1 MATADTTKPTLTS
14 LSFPKT
20 VDVKNGGKY
29 LTFTAGASDVG
40 LGVDYVYVGFTKSWQ
55 SSSSRTSA
63 FVAYDSTDSYADGVS
78 SREYYIDATSGAGKY
93 SISNVTVYD
102 KAGNYRYYEA
112 SELAAMGIAT
122 SFEVES
128 NQLSDSTKPVLT
140 SLSFPSSVDVTDG
153 GKYLTFTASAS
164 DVGLGVDYVYVGFN
178 KSWQSS
184 SSRTSAF
191 VAYDSTDSYADGAS
205 SREYYIEATSGAG
218 TYSISN
224 VTVYDKAGN
233 YRYYEASELSAMG
246 IATSFEIE
254 SNQPSDSTKPVLTS
268 LSFPSSVDVTDG
280 GKYLTFTASASD
292 VGLGVDYVYVGF
304 TKSWQSSSSRTSA
317 FVAYDSTDSY
327 ADGASSREYYI
338 DATSGAGTYS
348 IGNVTV
354 YDKAGNYRYY
364 EASELSAMGIA
375 TSFEIL
381 DFNAGVTATVAASGV
396 VAEGTGAT
404 LIPLL
409 TLKNIGAYTGT
420 VTLAFDAEQSTMT
433 ASEVNVPNF
442 NGLYS
447 ISQSPARDYVI
458 DLPAIGVIDDLLIEG
473 DEILAFKVAA
483 SGQIFSSGSDNIIVK
498 VTIADNDRVGTVGND
513 VMNGDEGHNLFV
525 GLAGNDVLNG
535 FGGDDWLQGGL
546 GHDRL
551 NGGFGNDRLDPGAGN
566 NIVDGGAGSD
576 MLVLAGVKASYSY
589 LLSGGWTFVVGE
601 EGASRTVNVE
611 QVAFANGVLGSADLA
626 GSLSAFDGLRYI
638 AGYGDLIAAFG
649 SDADS
654 ATAHYVAS
662 GFAEGRDAKE
672 FDALDYIAGY
682 DDLIAA
688 FGTDTQAATSHYID
702 GGFVEGRSDALF
714 DGLQY
719 IASYADLIEAFGTD
733 ADAGARHFIQDGR
746 DEGRSDDLFDGLQYV
761 ASHGDLIGAIGTDV
775 EAAAEHFIKNGY
787 GEGRMADDFDGLRY
801 IASNADL
808 IVALGDDDDAA
819 ARHYILAGQQEG
831 RDVDGFD
838 ALAYAAA
845 NPDLAAAFGT
855 DVDALTEHYIDTGY
869 FEHRVV
875 APGADMFMAA

>member
-1 MATADTTKPTLTS
+1 MAGIDIIKPTLTGLTLQS
-14 LSFPKT
+14 DVDVTEGSVAAQFSVGATDENSGVYQVYVLFDRQFNSGATRTNILSFR
-20 VDVKNGGKY
+20 N
-29 LTFTAGASDVG
+29 
-40 LGVDYVYVGFTKSWQ
+40 
-55 SSSSRTSA
+55 
-63 FVAYDSTDSYADGVS
+63 STDSFADGYSNLTQTFS
-78 SREYYIDATSGAGKY
+78 SDTSAGTY
-93 SISNVTVYD
+93 NVTSVQVYD
-102 KAGNYRYYEA
+102 NAGNYRIYSAAEIV
-112 SELAAMGIAT
+112 AMGG
-122 SFEVES
+122 
-128 NQLSDSTKPVLT
+128 Q
-140 SLSFPSSVDVTDG
+140 
-153 GKYLTFTASAS
+153 
-164 DVGLGVDYVYVGFN
+164 
-178 KSWQSS
+178 
-184 SSRTSAF
+184 
-191 VAYDSTDSYADGAS
+191 
-205 SREYYIEATSGAG
+205 
-218 TYSISN
+218 
-224 VTVYDKAGN
+224 
-233 YRYYEASELSAMG
+233 
-246 IATSFEIE
+246 TSFEI
-254 SNQPSDSTKPVLTS
+254 
-268 LSFPSSVDVTDG
+268 
-280 GKYLTFTASASD
+280 
-292 VGLGVDYVYVGF
+292 
-304 TKSWQSSSSRTSA
+304 
-317 FVAYDSTDSY
+317 
-327 ADGASSREYYI
+327 I
-338 DATSGAGTYS
+338 D
-348 IGNVTV
+348 
-354 YDKAGNYRYY
+354 K
-364 EASELSAMGIA
+364 
-375 TSFEIL
+375 
-381 DFNAGVTATVAASGV
+381 NAVVTAAATATG
-396 VAEGTGAT
+396 AIGEGTGAT

-611 QVAFANGVLGSADLA
+611 HVAFANGALGSADLA

-672 FDALDYIAGY
+672 FDVLDYIAGY

-688 FGTDTQAATSHYID
+688 FGTDTQAATRHYID

-845 NPDLAAAFGT
+845 NPDLAAAFGS